1 MKRILP
7 LLLSGA
13 AFIMAFPP
21 APKAQEINIGPNGIT
36 VHRHHRYSQEEQER
50 WERWERER
58 ELQRRDDWERQRE
71 RQRELWR
78 ERFYERNGYYPD

>member
-13 AFIMAFPP
+13 AFILAFPP
-21 APKAQEINIGPNGIT
+21 ALKAQEINIGPNGIT
-36 VHRHHRYSQEEQER
+36 VHRHHRYSQEER
-50 WERWERER
+50 ERWERER

>member
-13 AFIMAFPP
+13 AFIIAFPP
-21 APKAQEINIGPNGIT
+21 ALKAQEINIGPNGIT
-36 VHRHHRYSQEEQER
+36 VHRHHRYSQEER
-50 WERWERER
+50 ERWERER

-71 RQRELWR
+71 LWR

>member
-1 MKRILP
+1 MKRVLP
-7 LLLSGA
+7 LILGGA

-21 APKAQEINIGPNGIT
+21 VLKAQEVVIGPNGIT
-36 VHRHHRYSQEEQER
+36 VQRHHRYSQEE
-50 WERWERER
+50 WERQHRYSW
-58 ELQRRDDWERQRE
+58 DYYERQRE

>member
-7 LLLSGA
+7 LILSGA
-13 AFIMAFPP
+13 AFILAFLP
-21 APKAQEINIGPNGIT
+21 AVKAQEINVGPNGIT
-36 VHRHHRYSQEEQER
+36 VYRHHRYSQEEG
-50 WERWERER
+50 ERWERER
-58 ELQRRDDWERQRE
+58 ERQRRDNWERQRE